1 MATLVTGGSGFIGSH
16 TCVEMLNA
24 GREIVVVDNYCNSN
38 PEALVRVRELT
49 GKDFKQYD
57 VDVRDREGLRRIFT
71 ENNIDSVIHFAGLK
85 AVGESVQMPIEYF
98 DNNLIS
104 TLGCWKLCGNLV
116 ANVWCSARQPPC
128 TAPAINRP

>member
-71 ENNIDSVIHFAGLK
+71 ENNIDSLLMQRYVCKKQRMSSSKHHIKGPKKRTKEDDINF
-85 AVGESVQMPIEYF
+85 EISFE
-98 DNNLIS
+98 NLILS
-104 TLGCWKLCGNLV
+104 H
-116 ANVWCSARQPPC
+116 
-128 TAPAINRP
+128 I